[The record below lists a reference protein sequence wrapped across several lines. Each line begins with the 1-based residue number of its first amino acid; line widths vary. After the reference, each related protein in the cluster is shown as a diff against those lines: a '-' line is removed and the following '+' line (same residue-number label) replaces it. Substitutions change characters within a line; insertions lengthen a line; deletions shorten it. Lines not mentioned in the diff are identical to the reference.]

1 MSSKTVALS
10 LAAAAAC
17 PGLAFQTSGPARN
30 GRTEVERTP
39 TETQA
44 LPMVAPETAPDAT
57 NKSSAGVAAVGTL
70 ATAAVVVGR
79 ARRKNK
85 TARKGLKSSPGFN
98 TLPEFE
104 KKKNGFEGVIGDQPP
119 LGYWDPLGFSKD
131 GDIEKFKRR
140 REVEIKHGRVAMF
153 ATMGYITPEYFKLDG
168 YLSPSENIKFSDVPN
183 GLAA

>member
-1 MSSKTVALS
+1 MSSKTTTFALGI
-10 LAAAAAC
+10 AAAAC
-17 PGLAFQTSGPARN
+17 PGLAFQPSGPVRN
-30 GRTEVERTP
+30 GLGEVERTSVDATANLPLTAEP
-39 TETQA
+39 T
-44 LPMVAPETAPDAT
+44 PET
-57 NKSSAGVAAVGTL
+57 SSTSAVGAAAVGTL
-70 ATAAVVVGR
+70 AAAAVVVGR
-79 ARRKNK
+79 SRRKTK
-85 TARKGLKSSPGFN
+85 VARKGLKSSPGFN

-168 YLSPSENIKFSDVPN
+168 YLSPSENI
-183 GLAA
+183 